1 MQGVYPCC
9 IVEISYPARHST
21 GRGLFSLETDGILWD
36 MVKVILYTTPTCV
49 YCKAAKSFFTEN
61 NVAYEEKD
69 VAKDTQAR
77 DDMVKKAGVLAVPV
91 IDVDG
96 QVVIGFD
103 KQKLSSL
110 LGIQ

>member
-1 MQGVYPCC
+1 M
-9 IVEISYPARHST
+9 A
-21 GRGLFSLETDGILWD
+21 
-36 MVKVILYTTPTCV
+36 KVTIYTTPTCV
-49 YCKAAKSFFTEN
+49 YCKAVKAFFTEN

-77 DDMVKKAGVLAVPV
+77 DDMVRKAGVLAVPV